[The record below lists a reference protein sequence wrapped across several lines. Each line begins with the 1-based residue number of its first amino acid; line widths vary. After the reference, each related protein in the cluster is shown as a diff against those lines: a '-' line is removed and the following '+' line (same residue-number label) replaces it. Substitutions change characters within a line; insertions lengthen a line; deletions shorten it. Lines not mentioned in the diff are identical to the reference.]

1 MNPKPVIE
9 KWIEKATEEISQ
21 KEKFIAEVEDMIGSD
36 YSRHRTAMERS
47 QKEISF
53 LETGIKIMKSLLE
66 EIDELN
72 DLLE

>member
-1 MNPKPVIE
+1 MNPKE
-9 KWIEKATEEISQ
+9 WIEKATEEISQ

-36 YSRHRTAMERS
+36 YSRHRTAMEGS